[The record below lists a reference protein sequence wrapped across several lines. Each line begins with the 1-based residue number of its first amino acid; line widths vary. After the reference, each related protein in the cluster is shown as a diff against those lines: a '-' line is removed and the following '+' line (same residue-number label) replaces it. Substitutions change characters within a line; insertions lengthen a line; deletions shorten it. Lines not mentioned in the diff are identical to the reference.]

1 MALTYGLLVAWGI
14 SDLGWTMK
22 YFRDGGVDYEIDREL
37 VEELALRDFRTWLRQ
52 DSKFEVLAR

>member
-1 MALTYGLLVAWGI
+1 
-14 SDLGWTMK
+14 MK